1 MACGHCLYMI
11 VYCTINFKSI
21 IMDNKKHKKK
31 NLESYRTLF
40 FQLGLLLTL
49 GFVLFAF
56 EWKSYDSHDD
66 YLSNQMTE
74 IIDEDVIIIT
84 KREEPKKPELQN
96 TNLKLVDDSK
106 TDTKDLKINVEDN
119 QYTAVPKYVHIKK
132 NVFEDPSL
140 EDNTVHLIVEDMP
153 LFPGGE
159 EAMMKYL
166 AKNIKYPRIAKET
179 GIQGTVYIVFV
190 VEKNG
195 TVSNANVHRGIGGG
209 CDDEA
214 LRVVNN
220 MPVWK
225 AGSQQGR
232 PVRVQFNLPI
242 HFHLK

>member
-1 MACGHCLYMI
+1 MNA
-11 VYCTINFKSI
+11 
-21 IMDNKKHKKK
+21 KKHKKK
-31 NLESYRTLF
+31 NLESYKSLF

-56 EWKSYDSHDD
+56 EWKSYDNHDD
-66 YLSNQMTE
+66 YLNNQKME

-84 KREEPKKPELQN
+84 KREEPKAKPELQN
-96 TNLKLVDDSK
+96 TNLKLVDDSNK
-106 TDTKDLKINVEDN
+106 DTKDLNINAEDN
-119 QYTAVPKYVHIKK
+119 QKTAVSNYVHIKK
-132 NVFEDPSL
+132 DVFEDPVL

-153 LFPGGE
+153 QFPGGE

-179 GIQGTVYIVFV
+179 GIQGTVYIIFV
-190 VEKNG
+190 IEKDG
-195 TVSNANVHRGIGGG
+195 TVTNVNVHRGIGGG

-214 LRVVNN
+214 VRVINN

-232 PVRVQFNLPI
+232 PVRVQFNLPV
-242 HFHLK
+242 HFLLK